1 MIKAFK
7 YKLNP
12 TFKQKK
18 LLSQAFG
25 NARFIYN
32 WGLQR
37 KKEEWETEKKTI
49 TFVELCKELTTLKN
63 QDEYAWLNNSAVQ
76 SLQQSL
82 RNLDSAYARF
92 FREKK
97 GYPKFKSKKN
107 KHDSIKFVNNV
118 KIDYKTRRINV
129 ARVGKVKFFPNLEI
143 PKDKDPKRY
152 RIGTLTITRD
162 ACGDYWATLVVED
175 TKYEVTYPE
184 IHEDTAVGIDLGVRS
199 YAILSDGTK
208 YGNPEF
214 LEKGQ
219 KRLEG
224 LQRGLSKMQKGSN
237 NYKKMRLKIA
247 RLHRKIANRRN
258 NFIHGLTS
266 QLVKQ
271 YDTVCLENLDVQ
283 GLLEKNGHRLSN
295 SIASVA
301 WSEFRRQIEYKSEMY
316 GTNVLII
323 GRFEPSSKT
332 CSNCG
337 YVYSELGS
345 KDKWVCPVCG
355 EHHDRDVNAAINI
368 KAFAL
373 SQL

>member
-7 YKLNP
+7 YKLKP

-37 KKEEWETEKKTI
+37 KKDEWENNEKNLSC
-49 TFVELCKELTTLKN
+49 FDLCKELTALKK
-63 QDEYAWLNNSAVQ
+63 QDEYAWLNNSAAE

-82 RNLDSAYARF
+82 RNMDSAYKMF
-92 FREKK
+92 FKTK
-97 GYPKFKSKKN
+97 NGYPKFKSKKN
-107 KHDSIKFVNNV
+107 NHDSIKFVNNI
-118 KIDYKTRRINV
+118 KIDYNTHRINI
-129 ARVGKVKFFPNLEI
+129 ARVGSVRFCENQTI
-143 PKDKDPKRY
+143 PDDKDTK
-152 RIGTLTITRD
+152 IGTLTITRD
-162 ACGDYWATLVVED
+162 HCGDYWATIVVD
-175 TKYEVTYPE
+175 DGKGQVAKAE
-184 IHEDTAVGIDLGVRS
+184 IHEDTAVGIDLGVND

-219 KRLEG
+219 KRLAG
-224 LQRGLSKMQKGSN
+224 LQRGLSKMQKGSK
-237 NYKKMRLKIA
+237 NYEKMRLKIA
-247 RLHRKIANRRN
+247 RLNRDIANRRN
-258 NFIHGLTS
+258 DFIHKLTHKLLS
-266 QLVKQ
+266 E
-271 YDTVCLENLDVQ
+271 YDTVCLEDLDVQ
-283 GLLEKNGHRLSN
+283 GLLEKSYHKLAG

-301 WSEFRRQIEYKSEMY
+301 WSEFRRQIEYKAEML
-316 GTNVLII
+316 GKNVIPI

-337 YVYSELGS
+337 YVNNSLG
-345 KDKWVCPVCG
+345 KAREWTCPVCG

-368 KAFAL
+368 KAMAL